1 LKKDQKHSKQRLPK
15 EVFNEMLK
23 EKMAEYRH
31 AETAARLTRLQVLTL
46 EGEQRVDKA
55 RAGMAVFN
63 KSAATL
69 TSRSR
74 ANVSFADE
82 GPGMV
87 ARKTSLSPGHRGCP
101 GRLQMIAPLRAGAS
115 GRRGKRPLY
124 LMGRLRASF
133 RRPILC
139 APEVLNKSIVYPFC
153 F

>member
-1 LKKDQKHSKQRLPK
+1 MKKDQKHSKQRLPK

-55 RAGMAVFN
+55 RAGMAFFN

-87 ARKTSLSPGHRGCP
+87 ARKTSLSPSRLSRTPSNDCP
-101 GRLQMIAPLRAGAS
+101 AA
-115 GRRGKRPLY
+115 GRRKWSPRK
-124 LMGRLRASF
+124 ASLVSNGSSSSSDLGGCH
-133 RRPILC
+133 PY
-139 APEVLNKSIVYPFC
+139 SGD
-153 F
+153 